1 MTPVTLPQMLIM
13 VSILRSF
20 KGGGG
25 VFTLVWALQQE
36 NTAKHAENH

>member
-20 KGGGG
+20 KGG